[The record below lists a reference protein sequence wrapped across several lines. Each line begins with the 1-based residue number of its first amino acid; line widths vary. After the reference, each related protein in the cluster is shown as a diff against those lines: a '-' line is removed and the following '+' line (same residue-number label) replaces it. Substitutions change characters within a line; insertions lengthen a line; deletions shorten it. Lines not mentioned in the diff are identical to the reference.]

1 MTGCGES
8 PSRADAA
15 RSATGEAPPS
25 PRNRAERIAPAIRSA
40 IRWEKRPASART
52 RGFPIASRTDSHAG
66 RSIHRLMTHSRSK
79 RRIVAGFG
87 GVALALAAPVSAQS
101 AAELG
106 ERARAFVRYGEP
118 VIAIT
123 GVQVV
128 DGTGSPARPGQTVV
142 LRDRRIESVSP
153 DGEAVIPDGARHLD
167 GRGHTLIPGL
177 VGVHNHTF
185 YTTAARHSQM
195 NTTSPRL
202 YLAAGVTTI
211 RTTGSYS
218 PYSEINMRRAIEAGE
233 IVGPRMHIT
242 GPYISG
248 AGASTYM
255 TQVASP
261 EDARRV
267 VAYWAEEGATW
278 FKAYT
283 RISRA
288 ELGAAIEEA
297 HRLGLRFTGHLC
309 SVTFREAVDLGIDG
323 LEHGFFT
330 NTEYHEAKEPDECP
344 PDFRGTLREIEVDSE
359 PVTATIDHLVENE
372 VALTSTLAVYE
383 LSVPGRPPLED
394 RNLEALAPGARDEYL
409 ARRSE
414 IEAAQDAVFVDLFP
428 KAQAFEYRFF
438 QAGGLLAAGV
448 DPTGNGGALPGF
460 GDQRNYE
467 LLLEAEFTPTE
478 ALQVMTLNGARVL
491 GVDDELGS
499 IEAGKLADL
508 VLIAGDPV
516 ADPFE
521 IRRVVTV
528 FKDGVGY
535 DSAKLI
541 ASVRGLV
548 GLE

>member
-1 MTGCGES
+1 MS
-8 PSRADAA
+8 PLS
-15 RSATGEAPPS
+15 RSALVFVFLGVA
-25 PRNRAERIAPAIRSA
+25 
-40 IRWEKRPASART
+40 ASA
-52 RGFPIASRTDSHAG
+52 P
-66 RSIHRLMTHSRSK
+66 
-79 RRIVAGFG
+79 
-87 GVALALAAPVSAQS
+87 AQS
-101 AAELG
+101 ASELSEG
-106 ERARAFVRYGEP
+106 VRRFVAYPEP
-118 VIAIT
+118 EIAIT

-128 DGTGSPARPGQTVV
+128 DGTGAPPRSGQTVV
-142 LRDRRIESVSP
+142 IADRRIRAVGDDGSVTIP
-153 DGEAVIPDGARHLD
+153 ANARRIDGS
-167 GRGHTLIPGL
+167 GHTVIPGL

-218 PYSEINMRRAIEAGE
+218 PYSEINMRRAIDAGE
-233 IVGPRMHIT
+233 IAGPRMHIT

-248 AGASTYM
+248 SGASAYM
-255 TQVASP
+255 TQVSTP

-267 VAYWAEEGATW
+267 VRYWAEEGATW

-309 SVTFREAVDLGIDG
+309 SVTFREAVDLGIDA

-330 NTEYHEAKEPDECP
+330 NTEYHPGKDPDECP
-344 PDFRGTLREIEVDSE
+344 PDFRGTLREIDIGSDAVQG
-359 PVTATIDHLVENE
+359 TIRHMIDNE

-383 LSVPGRPPLED
+383 LSVPGRPPLEE
-394 RNLEALAPGARDEYL
+394 RNLEALAPGAREEYL
-409 ARRSE
+409 TRREEIANAR
-414 IEAAQDAVFVDLFP
+414 DAVFADLFP
-428 KAQAFEYRFF
+428 KAQAFEYQFF
-438 QAGGLLAAGV
+438 KAGGLLAAGV

-467 LLLEAEFTPTE
+467 LLLEAEFTPAE
-478 ALQVMTLNGARVL
+478 ALLVMTLNGARVL

-499 IEAGKLADL
+499 VEAGKRADL
-508 VLIAGDPV
+508 ALIDGDPV
-516 ADPFE
+516 ADPFQ
-521 IRRVVTV
+521 IRNVVTV

-541 ASVRGLV
+541 ESVRGRV
-548 GLE
+548 GIE